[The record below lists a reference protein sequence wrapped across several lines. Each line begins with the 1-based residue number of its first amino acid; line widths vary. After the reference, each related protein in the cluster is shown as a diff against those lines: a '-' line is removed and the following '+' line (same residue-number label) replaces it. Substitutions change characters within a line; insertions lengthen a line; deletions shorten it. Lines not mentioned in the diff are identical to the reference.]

1 MLSAEDLEMVELT
14 VFAEGQSEEQFIK
27 RVVAPAL
34 RGLHIFAKPQAL
46 RTSQDSR
53 GGAVT
58 FDRLKFNAR
67 NTLRQN
73 PNMVLTTFID
83 LYGLDTSFPAF
94 DEAKTKLDVH
104 ARVSCL
110 EAGLHA
116 AIVAHA
122 SCRSERFIPHIQP
135 YEFEG
140 LLFSDVTALCR
151 TEPGWH
157 KYSTPLT
164 DIRSS
169 FPTPEHI
176 NEGYE
181 TKPSRRLE
189 KILQPTYKKTRHGP
203 LAADQISLAV
213 MEAQCP
219 HFREWMKRLR
229 LLVSVI

>member
-1 MLSAEDLEMVELT
+1 MLSAEDPKLVELT
-14 VFAEGQSEEQFIK
+14 IFAEGQSEEQFVK
-27 RVVAPAL
+27 RVVAPSL
-34 RGLHIFAKPQAL
+34 RDLRIFAKPQTL

-53 GGAVT
+53 GGGVT

-94 DEAKTKLDVH
+94 EEAKTKLDVH

-116 AIVAHA
+116 AIVSHA

-135 YEFEG
+135 YEFEA

-151 TEPGWH
+151 TEPEWR
-157 KYSTPLT
+157 KYSKPLS
-164 DIRSS
+164 DICDY

-176 NEGYE
+176 NDGYE
-181 TKPSRRLE
+181 TKPSKRLE
-189 KILQPTYKKTRHGP
+189 NILRPTYKKTRHGP
-203 LAADQISLAV
+203 LAADQISLTV
-213 MEAQCP
+213 METQCP
-219 HFREWMKRLR
+219 HFHDWMKKLR
-229 LLVSVI
+229 SLVSVI